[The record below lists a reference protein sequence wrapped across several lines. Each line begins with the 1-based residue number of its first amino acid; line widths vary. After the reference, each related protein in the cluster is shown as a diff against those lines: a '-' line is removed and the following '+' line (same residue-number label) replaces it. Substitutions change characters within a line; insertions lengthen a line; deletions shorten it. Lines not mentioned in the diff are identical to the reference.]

1 MPSDYNFN
9 LCSVEGVYS
18 SSGTQNQSNAPHNT
32 DNGYLFVFTGT
43 VIRQIWISLY
53 HGNNKTRY
61 YKNGQWSSWVDF
73 G

>member
-9 LCSVEGVYS
+9 ACSVEGIYS
-18 SSGTQNQSNAPHNT
+18 SSGTSNQPNAPHNT
-32 DNGYLFVFTGT
+32 DNGYLFVFAGT

-53 HGNNKTRY
+53 QGSNKTRY
-61 YKNGQWSSWVDF
+61 YKNGKWSSWVDF